1 MKLAHKIVCHN
12 EYDRLK
18 QVIVTPP
25 THMRIEEVINET
37 QKHYQDSNI
46 DIDKALEQH
55 RYFQKVMRDH
65 GVEVIEIEPRSEL
78 NEQVFTRDIG
88 VTIGTQVIVSQ
99 MATDLRERETV
110 YLKKFLVENNMAHME
125 IMIDSIE
132 GGDVILDEERIWI
145 GVSDRTTEIAI
156 QSLQQ
161 FLPNYQIETI
171 DLKNEILHL
180 DCTFNLVGPNLA
192 LIYREGI
199 LEADYQRLNEH
210 YQLIEVDSEEQFTLG
225 TNVLSIAPGKV
236 ISLPENKRTNQKLRE
251 AGLEVIEVPF
261 NEIIKSGGSFRCC
274 TMPIYREK

>member
-1 MKLAHKIVCHN
+1 MKLTNKIVCHN

-18 QVIVTPP
+18 QVIVTSP

-37 QKHYQDSNI
+37 QKYYRNSNI

-55 RYFQKVMRDH
+55 CYFQKVMRDH
-65 GVEVIEIEPRSEL
+65 GIEVIEIEPIQDL

-99 MATDLRERETV
+99 MATDLRERETI
-110 YLKKFLVENNMAHME
+110 YLKKFLAENNIVHQE
-125 IMIDSIE
+125 IASDSIE
-132 GGDVILDEERIWI
+132 GGDVILDEERIWV
-145 GVSDRTTEIAI
+145 GVSDRTTVTAI

-161 FLPNYQIETI
+161 FLPDYQIEMI

-199 LEADYQRLNEH
+199 SEADYQKLSKH

-274 TMPIYREK
+274 TMPIDREK